1 MLSFLYPPVCPL
13 CQKEI
18 LEKGQRRCERCRKKD
33 IFIHEPVCYSCGKP
47 LDSDEEE
54 YCRDCR
60 EHPKDFIR
68 NIGLCVYQ
76 EPVKSSL
83 AAIKYKNRREYAD
96 FYIGEMKRLR
106 GRQLGELHPDVV
118 VPVPMHKSKYRKR
131 GFNQAE
137 IFADGIAEIIGC
149 PSEHKMVKRIHDT
162 KPQKN
167 LDPRQIKRNL
177 SHAFAGVEKIYRKAG
192 SPKRVLIV
200 DDIYTTG
207 ATVQGVTKALQ
218 RLGVL
223 EVYVCCIAV
232 GRGFS

>member
-83 AAIKYKNRREYAD
+83 AAIKYKNRRIRRFLYWRNETSPGQAA
-96 FYIGEMKRLR
+96 GRAPSGR
-106 GRQLGELHPDVV
+106 GGAGSHAQEQIP
-118 VPVPMHKSKYRKR
+118 
-131 GFNQAE
+131 E
-137 IFADGIAEIIGC
+137 
-149 PSEHKMVKRIHDT
+149 KRI
-162 KPQKN
+162 QSG
-167 LDPRQIKRNL
+167 RNFCRRDCRN
-177 SHAFAGVEKIYRKAG
+177 HRM
-192 SPKRVLIV
+192 P
-200 DDIYTTG
+200 
-207 ATVQGVTKALQ
+207 
-218 RLGVL
+218 
-223 EVYVCCIAV
+223 V
-232 GRGFS
+232 GT